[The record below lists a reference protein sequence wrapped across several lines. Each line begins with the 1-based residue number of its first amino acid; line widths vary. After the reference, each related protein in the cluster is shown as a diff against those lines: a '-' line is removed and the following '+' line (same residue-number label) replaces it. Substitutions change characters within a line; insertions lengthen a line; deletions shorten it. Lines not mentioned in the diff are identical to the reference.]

1 MGNKISRRR
10 DTAPAEQKA
19 AEEAIDTQEAVVEAV
34 ADAPVVVTE
43 VTEPVVESVPAPVQ
57 EAEPEP
63 PKQPETEPSLE
74 ELVSVPLVAPAPPEP
89 EPLVSVSK
97 PVPVVPEPKPV
108 VPEPKPVVPEPKPV
122 VPVPKPVVP
131 EPKPVVP
138 EPKPVVIEQEA
149 VPEPNLSQ
157 EFLLQPVIPEPFPSP
172 APLLDLGVPEL
183 TPEPLDAPPS
193 HRSAPDQ
200 PTDLGGAECY
210 DDKVKAAWN
219 SVSVPEK
226 SKETL
231 EKPATMAEKLLCD
244 VMGSELSKADSS
256 TT

>member
-1 MGNKISRRR
+1 MGNKMSRRR

-34 ADAPVVVTE
+34 ADAPVVVAE
-43 VTEPVVESVPAPVQ
+43 ATEPVVESVPAPVQ

-63 PKQPETEPSLE
+63 PKQPEMEPSLE
-74 ELVSVPLVAPAPPEP
+74 EPVSVPLVAPAPPEP

-122 VPVPKPVVP
+122 VPEPKPVVPEPKPVVPEPKPVVP

-149 VPEPNLSQ
+149 VPEP
-157 EFLLQPVIPEPFPSP
+157 FLSP

-200 PTDLGGAECY
+200 PTDLRGAECY
-210 DDKVKAAWN
+210 DDNVKGAWN
-219 SVSVPEK
+219 SVSVPEE
-226 SKETL
+226 SKETP

>member
-1 MGNKISRRR
+1 MGNKMSRRR

-34 ADAPVVVTE
+34 ADAPVVVAE
-43 VTEPVVESVPAPVQ
+43 ATEPVVESVPAPVQ

-63 PKQPETEPSLE
+63 PKQPEMEPSLE
-74 ELVSVPLVAPAPPEP
+74 EPVSVPLVAPAPPEP

-122 VPVPKPVVP
+122 VP

-149 VPEPNLSQ
+149 VPEP
-157 EFLLQPVIPEPFPSP
+157 FLSP

-200 PTDLGGAECY
+200 PTDLRGAECY
-210 DDKVKAAWN
+210 DDNVKGAWN
-219 SVSVPEK
+219 SVSVPEE
-226 SKETL
+226 SKETP